1 MVTKSSPLNT
11 LSFFFVFLRAL
22 CGEKYVGYFL
32 LSILEK
38 MWLNRTM
45 IATLRGEVSQ
55 IEENAIIVEV
65 GGVGLRVFVPAPLRG
80 RLKAGEATLLY
91 THLIVRQDALTFYGF
106 ESQSDR
112 ELFNMLLGVDGV
124 GPKVALSVLS
134 TLTLDA
140 VQRAVFTE
148 EPELLSRVPGVGK
161 KTSQKIILYLHDRLK
176 PTDALSKIAA
186 LSDKDSE
193 VLAAL
198 TSLGY
203 SVIEA
208 QTAIQSLPKDAPDDV
223 EERLRMALQNFTGK

>member
-1 MVTKSSPLNT
+1 
-11 LSFFFVFLRAL
+11 
-22 CGEKYVGYFL
+22 
-32 LSILEK
+32 
-38 MWLNRTM
+38 M

-55 IEENAIIVEV
+55 IEENALIIEV

-80 RLKAGEATLLY
+80 RLKTGEMALLY
-91 THLIVRQDALTFYGF
+91 THLVVREDALTLYGF

-148 EPELLSRVPGVGK
+148 EPELLSRVPGVGR

-176 PTDALSKIAA
+176 PADALARVAA

-198 TSLGY
+198 TALGY
-203 SVIEA
+203 SVVEA
-208 QTAIQSLPKDAPDDV
+208 QTAIQSLP
-223 EERLRMALQNFTGK
+223 